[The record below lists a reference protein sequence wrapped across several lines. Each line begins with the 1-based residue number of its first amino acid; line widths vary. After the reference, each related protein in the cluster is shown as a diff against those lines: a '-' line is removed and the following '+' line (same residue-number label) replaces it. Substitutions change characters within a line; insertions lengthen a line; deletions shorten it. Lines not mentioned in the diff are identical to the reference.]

1 MKCGVGER
9 ERWDAEVGGINGRS
23 YRQGD
28 RRAAQPS
35 RRDVS
40 RASPCRVRELSAMVR
55 EATRDLGQIWR
66 KTVGIV
72 TEHPNT
78 R

>member
-9 ERWDAEVGGINGRS
+9 ERWDAEVGWS

-55 EATRDLGQIWR
+55 EVTRDLGQIWR